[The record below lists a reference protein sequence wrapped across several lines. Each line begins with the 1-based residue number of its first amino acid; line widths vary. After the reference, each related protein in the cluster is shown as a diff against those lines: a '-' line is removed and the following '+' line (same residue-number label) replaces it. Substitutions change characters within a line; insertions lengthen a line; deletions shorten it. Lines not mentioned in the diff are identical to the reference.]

1 VVLFFQLSAE
11 SVVGNSYAPMLIV
24 WLMLS
29 MGFGNAAAAAL
40 LAGRTV
46 ELRLAIAS
54 ATTLL
59 EMAKARDDI

>member
-1 VVLFFQLSAE
+1 
-11 SVVGNSYAPMLIV
+11 MLIV